1 MSIFSDNI
9 IRRLSNY
16 IRPHLKKVF
25 GYYYVLAHTLILA
38 TGGFVLLFS
47 NNVFYLTILL
57 LIVSLDAFAIV
68 VLHDCPLT
76 ILEKKYLKH
85 SIKKE
90 HNKIY
95 KKYNI
100 LHKCNHL
107 YESQIEYA
115 TNIWVMV
122 SCKILCIL
130 FMQTSR
136 QFSRF

>member
-68 VLHDCPLT
+68 VLHIP
-76 ILEKKYLKH
+76 I
-85 SIKKE
+85 
-90 HNKIY
+90 
-95 KKYNI
+95 
-100 LHKCNHL
+100 
-107 YESQIEYA
+107 A
-115 TNIWVMV
+115 
-122 SCKILCIL
+122 
-130 FMQTSR
+130 
-136 QFSRF
+136 